1 MCTAETEHES
11 IRSRGLGV
19 V

>member
-1 MCTAETEHES
+1 MCTAETEHGS
-11 IRSRGLGV
+11 IHSRGLGV